1 MEPAT
6 AIPTQA
12 IQTNSKMKDLSDFDG
27 YLRRRSL
34 LANTRRSYKS
44 VLTRALPDPVK
55 WYGRLVEQRPP
66 TGTIQQART
75 AVAHWLRMNGED
87 EASIKTK
94 LPPAKGRKSE
104 QKRGLSTQ
112 ALAAYVESAEF
123 RDEPVRTILLLLPK
137 TGLRISELCGLK
149 RSEIVQ
155 RENRLILSFRGKGDK
170 HRIVPLGAEGAE
182 ILSEWMETLDP
193 ASEVLFPGRRIGCSV
208 SAWSVQE
215 ACRQIRDENP
225 VSLPGLTPHI
235 LRHTYATR
243 AVVAGVDL
251 ASLKALLG
259 HDDIKTTQRYL
270 SPSVDDL
277 TAAVD
282 GVEGI

>member
-12 IQTNSKMKDLSDFDG
+12 TPTNSKMKDLSDFDG
-27 YLRRRSL
+27 YLRRRGL
-34 LANTRRSYKS
+34 LANTRRSYKG

-55 WYGRLVEQRPP
+55 WYGHLVEQRPP

-87 EASIKTK
+87 EASIRGQ

-112 ALAAYVESAEF
+112 ALAAYTEAAET
-123 RDEPVRTILLLLPK
+123 RDEPVRTVLLLLPK

-149 RSEIVQ
+149 RSEVIN

-182 ILSEWMETLDP
+182 ILTEWMDTLDSS
-193 ASEVLFPGRRIGCSV
+193 SEVLFPGRHAGRSV

-215 ACRQIRDENP
+215 ACRQIRDENMA
-225 VSLPGLTPHI
+225 LKGLTPHI

-270 SPSVDDL
+270 NPSVDDL

-282 GVEGI
+282 GVDGI

>member
-1 MEPAT
+1 
-6 AIPTQA
+6 
-12 IQTNSKMKDLSDFDG
+12 MKDLSDFDG
-27 YLRRRSL
+27 YLRRRGL

-44 VLTRALPDPVK
+44 VLTRALPNPVK
-55 WYGRLVEQRPP
+55 WYGGLVEQRPP

-87 EASIKTK
+87 EASIRGQ

-112 ALAAYVESAEF
+112 ALAAYVESAGL
-123 RDEPVRTILLLLPK
+123 RDEPV
-137 TGLRISELCGLK
+137 K
-149 RSEIVQ
+149 RSEVIN

-182 ILSEWMETLDP
+182 ILSEWMAALDP
-193 ASEVLFPGRRIGCSV
+193 SSEVLFPGRRVGRSV

-270 SPSVDDL
+270 NPSVDDL

>member
-1 MEPAT
+1 V
-6 AIPTQA
+6 
-12 IQTNSKMKDLSDFDG
+12 KDLSDFDG
-27 YLRRRSL
+27 YLRRRGL
-34 LANTRRSYKS
+34 LPNTRRSYKGVVIRS
-44 VLTRALPDPVK
+44 LPNPVE
-55 WYGRLVEQRPP
+55 WYGRLVAQRPP
-66 TGTIQQART
+66 AGTIQQART

-87 EASIKTK
+87 EASIRGQ

-104 QKRGLSTQ
+104 QKRGLSGQ
-112 ALAAYVESAEF
+112 ALAAYIEAAQGQ
-123 RDEPVRTILLLLPK
+123 DEPVQTILLLLPR

-149 RSEIVQ
+149 RDEVIQ
-155 RENRLILSFRGKGDK
+155 REDRLLLSFRGKGDK
-170 HRIVPLGAEGAE
+170 HRIVPLGSEGAE
-182 ILSEWMETLDP
+182 ILSDWMIKLDP
-193 ASEVLFPGRRIGCSV
+193 GSAVLFPGRRVGQPV

-215 ACRQIRDENP
+215 ACRRIRAESAD
-225 VSLPGLTPHI
+225 LRGLTPHI

-270 SPSVDDL
+270 NPSVDDL

-282 GVEGI
+282 GVKGI

>member
-1 MEPAT
+1 
-6 AIPTQA
+6 
-12 IQTNSKMKDLSDFDG
+12 MKDLSDFDG
-27 YLRRRSL
+27 YLRRRGL

-55 WYGRLVEQRPP
+55 WYGGLVEQRPP

-87 EASIKTK
+87 EASIRGQ

-112 ALAAYVESAEF
+112 ALAAYVESAGL

-149 RSEIVQ
+149 RSEVIN

-182 ILSEWMETLDP
+182 ILSEWMAALDP
-193 ASEVLFPGRRIGCSV
+193 SSEVLFPGRRVGRSV

-270 SPSVDDL
+270 NPSVDDL

-282 GVEGI
+282 GVKGI

>member
-1 MEPAT
+1 VRCDVL
-6 AIPTQA
+6 
-12 IQTNSKMKDLSDFDG
+12 IQTNSKMKNLSDFDG

-87 EASIKTK
+87 EASIKAK

-112 ALAAYVESAEF
+112 ALAAYVESAGF

-149 RSEIVQ
+149 RSSVIN
-155 RENRLILSFRGKGDK
+155 REYRLILSFRGKGDK

-182 ILSEWMETLDP
+182 ILAKWMVTLDP
-193 ASEVLFPGRRIGCSV
+193 SSEVLFPGRRAGRSV

-225 VSLPGLTPHI
+225 VILPGLTPHI

-270 SPSVDDL
+270 NPSVDDL